1 VDKSLSDLFDTPDI
15 QGVFKMAHN
24 IYVMRIYVKYQTKNS
39 NLNLVL
45 DEYFLNYVSVIELC
59 I

>member
-1 VDKSLSDLFDTPDI
+1 VDKSLSDLFNTPDI

-39 NLNLVL
+39 NLNLVV
-45 DEYFLNYVSVIELC
+45 DEYFLNYVSTYY
-59 I
+59 